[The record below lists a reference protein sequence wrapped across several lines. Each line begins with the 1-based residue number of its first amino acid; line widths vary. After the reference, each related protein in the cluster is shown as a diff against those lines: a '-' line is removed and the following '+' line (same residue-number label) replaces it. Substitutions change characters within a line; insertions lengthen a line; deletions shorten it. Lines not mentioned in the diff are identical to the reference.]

1 MSKLIESGGGRPKA
15 GRPDVPMK
23 KVISISEIVAPIQ
36 VENDRY
42 EVWASAE
49 ADYHEG
55 TLEVQLD
62 SFLRRSADNEHLSP
76 SWLPVKQTVIEQID
90 FEEGN
95 PAAKEI
101 FENWVKRVRRAIG
114 KRLVVR
120 RSSTV

>member
-1 MSKLIESGGGRPKA
+1 
-15 GRPDVPMK
+15 MK
-23 KVISISEIVAPIQ
+23 KIISISEIVAPIQ
-36 VENDRY
+36 VESDLY

-49 ADYHEG
+49 ADYHKG
-55 TLEVQLD
+55 KLEVKLD

-76 SWLPVKQTVIEQID
+76 SWLPVKQKVIEQID

-120 RSSTV
+120 RSSARMIAVFTLRQDFRRAGR